1 MDKNKEKVDAN
12 EIKNNNDPQM
22 NFEKLL
28 QDFEANKET
37 LEKNELKKDN
47 NIEALNSNIN
57 INKEKEEQKEPK
69 EEIKE
74 VKGEIKEAKE
84 IKGEVKGEIKE
95 IKSKEKSTEQ
105 ILEVDNRTITPEII
119 EILKKDFYKD
129 YVKDGNQLMKL
140 KIKSEEYFLENQT
153 LINIADLLGIKKI
166 SFNEISTNNFNSL
179 LTSDSFMIKKF
190 NKIKKEKE
198 KEKKQEKEKKDEQ
211 GEKNEIKDEIKEEK
225 NLEEIKFNNCQID
238 IRYSDIFPLIK
249 KFTIKNCKIPY
260 DISKKLKFN
269 FLTHLILEGLNLN
282 DDNFHNLFELI
293 KSNNFLKNNL
303 KLISLKNNNIGLI
316 DPCKGLE
323 DDVEAIAEGLGL
335 SNLEIL
341 DLSNN
346 RIFFITFQIIDAL
359 KKIKLVDLT
368 NNGIVFPTRYSMYL
382 TAGKQNLFL
391 TLLTKN
397 YALLNDINKE
407 EYIKYLF
414 EVIPKI
420 NYEYKSLSFIN
431 LYVGKFYEKMKTLNL
446 SKFNNSLI
454 ELDISFGNINDKDLS
469 DLLKTNLNLNNL
481 KKLNLSKNKLTEKII
496 DIFTQS
502 FEAQFSK
509 LKYLYLSGNKL
520 LFTKAINYQNFF
532 EKFKSLKLFEAKQT
546 PFELSLNNYT
556 RTIINRYY
564 ENERYKTFKTNFSN
578 EDLEMEKIVQNDK
591 YLQKKTN
598 VTICVYDVNNYK
610 YISKIKKFYPEILE
624 RINFEMRFQE
634 NK

>member
-1 MDKNKEKVDAN
+1 MTKEENKEKLDIN
-12 EIKNNNDPQM
+12 EILNNNDFQM

-28 QDFEANKET
+28 DDSNANKEA
-37 LEKNELKKDN
+37 KVQNDPKKEA
-47 NIEALNSNIN
+47 NIEAPNSNIN
-57 INKEKEEQKEPK
+57 IDKEKEQEAPK

-74 VKGEIKEAKE
+74 LKEEKKE
-84 IKGEVKGEIKE
+84 TKN
-95 IKSKEKSTEQ
+95 KEKSTEQ
-105 ILEVDNRTITPEII
+105 MLEVDSRTITPEII
-119 EILKKDFYKD
+119 EILKKDFYKE
-129 YVKDGNQLMKL
+129 YVKDGNQLIKL

-153 LINIADLLGIKKI
+153 LINVADLLGIKKI

-179 LTSDSFMIKKF
+179 LASDSFMIKKF

-198 KEKKQEKEKKDEQ
+198 QEKKDAQ
-211 GEKNEIKDEIKEEK
+211 GEKNEIKEEEI

-249 KFTIKNCKIPY
+249 KLTIKNCKLPY
-260 DISKKLKFN
+260 DISRRLNFN
-269 FLTHLILEGLNLN
+269 FLTHLILEDLGLN

-303 KLISLKNNNIGLI
+303 QLISLKNNNIGLI
-316 DPCKGLE
+316 DPCKGL
-323 DDVEAIAEGLGL
+323 DDDEIDKVLGL

-346 RIFFITFQIIDAL
+346 TIFFITFQMIVAL

-368 NNGIVFPTRYSMYL
+368 NNGIVFPTRYSVYL
-382 TAGKQNLFL
+382 TAGKKNIFL
-391 TLLTKN
+391 VLLTKN

-407 EYIKYLF
+407 EYINYLF
-414 EVIPKI
+414 DVVPKI
-420 NYEYKSLSFIN
+420 NYEFKSLSFVN
-431 LYVGKFYEKMKTLNL
+431 LYVGKFYDKMKTLNL
-446 SKFNNSLI
+446 SKCNNSLI

-469 DLLKTNLNLNNL
+469 DLLKNNLNLNNL

-496 DIFTQS
+496 DIFTENFQP
-502 FEAQFSK
+502 QFSK
-509 LKYLYLSGNKL
+509 LKYLDLSGNKL
-520 LFTKAINYQNFF
+520 LFKNAINYQKFF

-578 EDLEMEKIVQNDK
+578 EDLEIEKIAQNDK
-591 YLQKKTN
+591 YLQNKTN
-598 VTICVYDVNNYK
+598 VTICIYDVNNYK

>member
-1 MDKNKEKVDAN
+1 MEENKEKLDIN
-12 EIKNNNDPQM
+12 EILNNNDFQM

-28 QDFEANKET
+28 DDSDANKEA
-37 LEKNELKKDN
+37 KVQNDPKKEA
-47 NIEALNSNIN
+47 NIEAPNSNIN
-57 INKEKEEQKEPK
+57 IDKAKEQEAPK

-74 VKGEIKEAKE
+74 IKE
-84 IKGEVKGEIKE
+84 EVKETKN
-95 IKSKEKSTEQ
+95 KEKSTEQ
-105 ILEVDNRTITPEII
+105 MLEVDSRTITPEII
-119 EILKKDFYKD
+119 EILKKDFYKE

-153 LINIADLLGIKKI
+153 LINVADLLGIKKI
-166 SFNEISTNNFNSL
+166 SFYEISTNNFNSL
-179 LTSDSFMIKKF
+179 LASDSFMIKKF

-198 KEKKQEKEKKDEQ
+198 QEKKDAQ
-211 GEKNEIKDEIKEEK
+211 GEKNEIKEEEI
-225 NLEEIKFNNCQID
+225 NLEEIKFYNCQID

-249 KFTIKNCKIPY
+249 KLTIKHCKLPY
-260 DISKKLKFN
+260 DISRRLNFN
-269 FLTHLILEGLNLN
+269 FLTHLILEDLGLN

-303 KLISLKNNNIGLI
+303 QLISLKNNNIGLI
-316 DPCKGLE
+316 DPCKGL
-323 DDVEAIAEGLGL
+323 DDDEIDKVLGL

-346 RIFFITFQIIDAL
+346 KIFFITFQMIVAL

-368 NNGIVFPTRYSMYL
+368 NNGIVFPTRYSVYL
-382 TAGKQNLFL
+382 TAGKKNLFL
-391 TLLTKN
+391 VLLTKN

-407 EYIKYLF
+407 EYINYLF
-414 EVIPKI
+414 DVVPKI
-420 NYEYKSLSFIN
+420 NYEFKSLSFVN
-431 LYVGKFYEKMKTLNL
+431 LYVGKFYDKMKALNL

-469 DLLKTNLNLNNL
+469 DLLKNNLNLNNL

-496 DIFTQS
+496 DIFTENFQP
-502 FEAQFSK
+502 QFSK
-509 LKYLYLSGNKL
+509 LKYLDLSGNKL
-520 LFTKAINYQNFF
+520 LFKNAINYQNFF

-578 EDLEMEKIVQNDK
+578 EDLEIEKIAQNDK
-591 YLQKKTN
+591 YLQNKTN

>member
-1 MDKNKEKVDAN
+1 MTKEENKEKLDIN
-12 EIKNNNDPQM
+12 EILNNNDFQM

-28 QDFEANKET
+28 DDSNANKEA
-37 LEKNELKKDN
+37 KVQNDPKKEA
-47 NIEALNSNIN
+47 NIEAPNSNIN
-57 INKEKEEQKEPK
+57 IDKEKEQEAPK

-74 VKGEIKEAKE
+74 LKEEKKE
-84 IKGEVKGEIKE
+84 TKN
-95 IKSKEKSTEQ
+95 KEKSTEQ
-105 ILEVDNRTITPEII
+105 MLEVDSRTITPEII
-119 EILKKDFYKD
+119 EILKKDFYKE
-129 YVKDGNQLMKL
+129 YVKDGNQLIKL

-153 LINIADLLGIKKI
+153 LINVADLLGIKKI

-179 LTSDSFMIKKF
+179 LASDSFMIKKF

-198 KEKKQEKEKKDEQ
+198 QEKKDAQ
-211 GEKNEIKDEIKEEK
+211 GEKNEIKEEEI

-249 KFTIKNCKIPY
+249 KLTIKNCKLPY
-260 DISKKLKFN
+260 DISRRLNFN
-269 FLTHLILEGLNLN
+269 FLTHLILEDLGLN

-303 KLISLKNNNIGLI
+303 QLISLKNNNIGLI
-316 DPCKGLE
+316 DPCKGL
-323 DDVEAIAEGLGL
+323 DDDEIDKVLGL

-346 RIFFITFQIIDAL
+346 TIFFITFQMIVAL

-368 NNGIVFPTRYSMYL
+368 NNGIVFPTRYSVYL
-382 TAGKQNLFL
+382 TAGKKNIFL
-391 TLLTKN
+391 VLLTKN

-407 EYIKYLF
+407 EYINYLF
-414 EVIPKI
+414 DVVPKI
-420 NYEYKSLSFIN
+420 NYEFKSLSFVN
-431 LYVGKFYEKMKTLNL
+431 LYVGKFYDKMKTLNL

-469 DLLKTNLNLNNL
+469 DLLKNNLNLNNL

-496 DIFTQS
+496 DIFTENFQP
-502 FEAQFSK
+502 QFSK
-509 LKYLYLSGNKL
+509 LKYLDLSGNKL
-520 LFTKAINYQNFF
+520 LFKNAINYQKFF

-578 EDLEMEKIVQNDK
+578 EDLEIEKIAQNDK
-591 YLQKKTN
+591 YLQNKTN

>member
-1 MDKNKEKVDAN
+1 MTKEENKEKLDIN
-12 EIKNNNDPQM
+12 EILNNNDFQM

-28 QDFEANKET
+28 DDSNANKEA
-37 LEKNELKKDN
+37 KVQNDPKKEA
-47 NIEALNSNIN
+47 NIEAPNSNIN
-57 INKEKEEQKEPK
+57 IDKAKEQEAPK

-74 VKGEIKEAKE
+74 IKEEIKETKN
-84 IKGEVKGEIKE
+84 
-95 IKSKEKSTEQ
+95 KEKSTEQ
-105 ILEVDNRTITPEII
+105 MLEVDSRTITPEII
-119 EILKKDFYKD
+119 EILKKDFYKE
-129 YVKDGNQLMKL
+129 YVKDGNQLIKL

-153 LINIADLLGIKKI
+153 LINVADLLGIKKI

-179 LTSDSFMIKKF
+179 LASDSFMIKKF

-198 KEKKQEKEKKDEQ
+198 QEKKDAQ
-211 GEKNEIKDEIKEEK
+211 GEKNEIKEEEI

-249 KFTIKNCKIPY
+249 KLTIKNCKLPY
-260 DISKKLKFN
+260 DISRRLNFN
-269 FLTHLILEGLNLN
+269 FLTHLILEDLGLN

-303 KLISLKNNNIGLI
+303 QLISLKNNNIGLI
-316 DPCKGLE
+316 DPCKGL
-323 DDVEAIAEGLGL
+323 DDDEIDKVLGL

-346 RIFFITFQIIDAL
+346 TIFFITFQMIVAL

-368 NNGIVFPTRYSMYL
+368 NNGIVFPTRYSVYL
-382 TAGKQNLFL
+382 TAGKKNIFL
-391 TLLTKN
+391 VLLTKN

-407 EYIKYLF
+407 EYINYLF
-414 EVIPKI
+414 DVVPKI
-420 NYEYKSLSFIN
+420 NYEFKSLSFVN
-431 LYVGKFYEKMKTLNL
+431 LYVGKFYDKMKTLNL

-469 DLLKTNLNLNNL
+469 DLLKNNLNLNNL

-496 DIFTQS
+496 DIFTENFQP
-502 FEAQFSK
+502 QFSK
-509 LKYLYLSGNKL
+509 LKYLDLSGNKL
-520 LFTKAINYQNFF
+520 LFKNAINYQKFF

-578 EDLEMEKIVQNDK
+578 EDLEIEKIAQNDK
-591 YLQKKTN
+591 YLQNKTN
-598 VTICVYDVNNYK
+598 VTICIYDVNNYK

>member
-1 MDKNKEKVDAN
+1 MDQNKEKLDIN
-12 EIKNNNDPQM
+12 EILNNNDLQM
-22 NFEKLL
+22 NFEKILD
-28 QDFEANKET
+28 DFDANKDA
-37 LEKNELKKDN
+37 LIPDKPKKDS
-47 NIEALNSNIN
+47 NIEPSSLNIN
-57 INKEKEEQKEPK
+57 INKEKEIEEPK
-69 EEIKE
+69 DEIKE
-74 VKGEIKEAKE
+74 AKGEIKEA
-84 IKGEVKGEIKE
+84 
-95 IKSKEKSTEQ
+95 KSKEKSTEQ
-105 ILEVDNRTITPEII
+105 ILEVDNRTITQEII
-119 EILKKDFYKD
+119 DILKKDFYKE
-129 YVKDGNQLMKL
+129 YVKDGKQLMKL

-153 LINIADLLGIKKI
+153 LINVADLLGIKKI

-179 LTSDSFMIKKF
+179 LTTDSFMIKKF
-190 NKIKKEKE
+190 NKIKKEKV
-198 KEKKQEKEKKDEQ
+198 QEKKDEQ
-211 GEKNEIKDEIKEEK
+211 EKKEQEEKNEIKDEIKEEI
-225 NLEEIKFNNCQID
+225 NLEEIKFKNCQID

-249 KFTIKNCKIPY
+249 KLTIKNCKIPY
-260 DISKKLKFN
+260 NISKTLHFN
-269 FLTHLILEGLNLN
+269 FLTHLILEDLNLN
-282 DDNFHNLFELI
+282 DDNFHDLFELI
-293 KSNNFLKNNL
+293 KSNSFLKNNL
-303 KLISLKNNNIGLI
+303 QLISLKNNNIGLI
-316 DPCKGLE
+316 DPCKGL
-323 DDVEAIAEGLGL
+323 DDDAIAEGLGL

-346 RIFFITFQIIDAL
+346 KIFFITFQMIDAL

-368 NNGIVFPTRYSMYL
+368 NNGIVFPTRYSLYL
-382 TAGKQNLFL
+382 TAGKKNLFL
-391 TLLTKN
+391 VLLTKN

-407 EYIKYLF
+407 EYINYLF

-420 NYEYKSLSFIN
+420 NYDFKSLSFVN
-431 LYVGKFYEKMKTLNL
+431 LYVGKFYDKMKTLNL

-469 DLLKTNLNLNNL
+469 DLLKNNLNLNNL

-496 DIFTQS
+496 DIFTENFDS
-502 FEAQFSK
+502 QFSK

-520 LFTKAINYQNFF
+520 LFKKAINYQNFF

-564 ENERYKTFKTNFSN
+564 ENERYKTFKTNFTN
-578 EDLEMEKIVQNDK
+578 EDLEVEKIVQNDK

-610 YISKIKKFYPEILE
+610 YISKIKKFYPEMLE

>member
-1 MDKNKEKVDAN
+1 MDQNKEKLDIN
-12 EIKNNNDPQM
+12 EILNNNDLQM
-22 NFEKLL
+22 NFEKILD
-28 QDFEANKET
+28 DFDANKDALIQDEP
-37 LEKNELKKDN
+37 KKDS
-47 NIEALNSNIN
+47 NIEPSSSNIN
-57 INKEKEEQKEPK
+57 INKEKEIEEPK
-69 EEIKE
+69 DEIKE
-74 VKGEIKEAKE
+74 AKGEIKEA
-84 IKGEVKGEIKE
+84 
-95 IKSKEKSTEQ
+95 KSKEKSTEQ
-105 ILEVDNRTITPEII
+105 ILEVDNRTITQEII
-119 EILKKDFYKD
+119 DILKKDFYKE
-129 YVKDGNQLMKL
+129 YVKDEKQLMKL

-153 LINIADLLGIKKI
+153 LINVADLLGIKKI

-179 LTSDSFMIKKF
+179 LTTDSFMIKKF
-190 NKIKKEKE
+190 NKIKKEKV
-198 KEKKQEKEKKDEQ
+198 QEKKDEQ
-211 GEKNEIKDEIKEEK
+211 EKKEQEEKNEIKDEIKEEI
-225 NLEEIKFNNCQID
+225 NLEEIKFKNCQID

-249 KFTIKNCKIPY
+249 KLTIKNCKIPY
-260 DISKKLKFN
+260 NISKTLHFN
-269 FLTHLILEGLNLN
+269 FLTHLILEDLNLN
-282 DDNFHNLFELI
+282 DDNFHDLFELI
-293 KSNNFLKNNL
+293 KSNSFLKNNL
-303 KLISLKNNNIGLI
+303 QLISLKNNNIGLI
-316 DPCKGLE
+316 DPCKGL
-323 DDVEAIAEGLGL
+323 DDDAIAEGLGL

-346 RIFFITFQIIDAL
+346 KIFFITFQMIDAL

-368 NNGIVFPTRYSMYL
+368 NNGIVFPTRYSLYL
-382 TAGKQNLFL
+382 TAGKKNLFL
-391 TLLTKN
+391 VLLTKN

-407 EYIKYLF
+407 EYINYLF

-420 NYEYKSLSFIN
+420 NYEFKSLSLVN
-431 LYVGKFYEKMKTLNL
+431 LYVGKFYDKMKTLNL

-469 DLLKTNLNLNNL
+469 DLLKNNLNLNNL

-496 DIFTQS
+496 DIFTEN

-520 LFTKAINYQNFF
+520 LFKKAINYQNFF

-564 ENERYKTFKTNFSN
+564 ENERYKTFKTNFTN
-578 EDLEMEKIVQNDK
+578 EDLEVEKIVQNDK

-598 VTICVYDVNNYK
+598 VTICVFDVNNYK
-610 YISKIKKFYPEILE
+610 YISKIKKFYPEMLE